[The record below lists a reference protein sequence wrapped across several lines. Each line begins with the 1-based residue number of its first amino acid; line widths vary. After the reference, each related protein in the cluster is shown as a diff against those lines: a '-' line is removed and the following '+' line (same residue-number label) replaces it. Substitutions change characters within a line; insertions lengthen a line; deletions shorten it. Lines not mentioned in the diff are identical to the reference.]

1 MPFSKRLIIIL
12 IIVTVA
18 PLLPLIDQ
26 IYMKLLPVLD
36 FCLLYC
42 ASYTAMRSPLSCHL
56 RSSATISVNVKLC
69 SNCRK
74 PVGSS
79 VETHHTPAWRSRCCV
94 SEGGAESSISSQT
107 RRKTPSASANRGALS
122 DPEVLPRQ

>member
-42 ASYTAMRSPLSCHL
+42 ASYTAMRHPGCTD
-56 RSSATISVNVKLC
+56 R
-69 SNCRK
+69 
-74 PVGSS
+74 P
-79 VETHHTPAWRSRCCV
+79 
-94 SEGGAESSISSQT
+94 
-107 RRKTPSASANRGALS
+107 
-122 DPEVLPRQ
+122 

>member
-42 ASYTAMRSPLSCHL
+42 ASYTLISNEFKRISIFQVH
-56 RSSATISVNVKLC
+56 RTI
-69 SNCRK
+69 
-74 PVGSS
+74 
-79 VETHHTPAWRSRCCV
+79 
-94 SEGGAESSISSQT
+94 
-107 RRKTPSASANRGALS
+107 ALAVM
-122 DPEVLPRQ
+122 P